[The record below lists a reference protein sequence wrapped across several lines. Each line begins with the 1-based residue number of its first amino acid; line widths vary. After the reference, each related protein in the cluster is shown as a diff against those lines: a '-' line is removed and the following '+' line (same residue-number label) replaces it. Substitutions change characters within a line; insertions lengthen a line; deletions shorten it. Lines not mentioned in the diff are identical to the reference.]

1 MSFKIMKN
9 IALPLRFGIAISGS
23 LIAFFLILSLFNAH
37 TSPAFSFFNSII
49 IAFGIYE
56 AIKSYKLRQGNKFN
70 YSNGFTIGILTG
82 FVTTIIFA
90 IFFTFYITKIDVDFP
105 IILVE
110 SFKGFKN
117 INSVSISNIEA
128 ESNTVIV
135 SSIND
140 GMKIITGCLVLL
152 IIVILGFLTTLILSL
167 LCMQFINRKMH

>member
-70 YSNGFTIGILTG
+70 YSNGFTIGVLTG
-82 FVTTIIFA
+82 FVATIILA
-90 IFFTFYITKIDVDFP
+90 IFFTFYITKIDVDVP
-105 IILVE
+105 IALVE
-110 SFKGFKN
+110 SFKEFEN
-117 INSVSISNIEA
+117 INSISISNVEA
-128 ESNTVIV
+128 ESTTMIV
-135 SSIND
+135 SSINN
-140 GMKIITGCLVLL
+140 GMKIIIGSLALL
-152 IIVILGFLTTLILSL
+152 IIIILGFITTIILSL
-167 LCMQFINRKMH
+167 LCMQLINRKMN